1 MMDALLALAPPD
13 MPAWVTLVLLP
24 ASTLA
29 SFVTAAFGV
38 GGGVLLLAVMAV
50 LLPVPVVIPVHGV
63 IQAGSSVGRVALTWR
78 HIQWPVLLAFAA
90 GAAVGAGAGS
100 QLLVR
105 LPQAWMEL
113 ALGGFILWSCWG
125 PMPRIHRGSMTI
137 IGVGG
142 AVTSVLTLFVGATG
156 PFVGAFLRAL
166 RLDRLRHVGTFSACM
181 VLQHGLKIAV
191 FGLVGFA
198 FGPWLPFLALMLLCG
213 FIGTCLG
220 RLVLERIDDVLFRR
234 GLTLL
239 LTVLALRLVYSGVNA
254 TFGSA

>member
-1 MMDALLALAPPD
+1 MEYLLALAPPGV
-13 MPAWVTLVLLP
+13 PAWATLVLLP

-38 GGGVLLLAVMAV
+38 GGGVMLLAVMTV
-50 LLPVPVVIPVHGV
+50 FLPVPVVIPLHGV
-63 IQAGSSVGRVALTWR
+63 IQAGSNVGRIALTWR
-78 HIQWPVLLAFAA
+78 HVQWPILAAFAA
-90 GAAVGAGAGS
+90 GAAVGATAGS

-113 ALGGFILWSCWG
+113 ALGAFILWTCWG
-125 PMPRIHRGSMTI
+125 PMPRVHRGSLATI
-137 IGVGG
+137 GAGG
-142 AVTSVLTLFVGATG
+142 ALTSLLTLFVGATG

-166 RLDRLRHVGTFSACM
+166 HLDRLHHVGTFSACM

-198 FGPWLPFLALMLLCG
+198 FGPYVPFLAVMLVAG
-213 FIGTCLG
+213 FIGTCIG
-220 RLVLERIDDVLFRR
+220 RLVLERIDDALFRR

-239 LTVLALRLVYSGVNA
+239 LTVLALRLVYSGVSA
-254 TFGSA
+254 TLGGA